1 MRLIHRMLT
10 ETEARQFA
18 QHWVLAWNSHDLD
31 AIMAHYG
38 WEVVLTSPVAARLLN
53 DESGTVA
60 GKEVKK
66 PCAVI
71 SSDGLKRTQASP
83 SNFWM

>member
-1 MRLIHRMLT
+1 MRLIHRTLT

-38 WEVVLTSPVAARLLN
+38 WE
-53 DESGTVA
+53 
-60 GKEVKK
+60 
-66 PCAVI
+66 AV
-71 SSDGLKRTQASP
+71 SSFFVPHVGIRTQQPQP
-83 SNFWM
+83 SFNGALLKWSFLGNGARHQTRFLL